1 MITSMSDLIRYQKNL
16 YSKLGENEFNADVL
30 IQMNCTAHYTQNHFS
45 ATCLPSSYINTINSF
60 DINGVVV
67 AGFSISPSS
76 GKQITLE
83 KKLESAIL
91 DPFFP
96 KEFMQLHKL
105 YQIGFY
111 NTDIICITEGI
122 ENYLP
127 GEILFIDEGD
137 DIFDPQDEQIHPLA
151 PNFEIFLILAG
162 NLNQIYQVI
171 DHEDYN
177 ALVSEFER
185 RLIELNINKRYW
197 PAWVRLI

>member
-1 MITSMSDLIRYQKNL
+1 MSDLIRYQKNL

>member
-1 MITSMSDLIRYQKNL
+1 
-16 YSKLGENEFNADVL
+16 
-30 IQMNCTAHYTQNHFS
+30 
-45 ATCLPSSYINTINSF
+45 
-60 DINGVVV
+60 
-67 AGFSISPSS
+67 
-76 GKQITLE
+76 
-83 KKLESAIL
+83 
-91 DPFFP
+91 
-96 KEFMQLHKL
+96 MQLHKL